1 MRMTITEKEKLGL
14 FILDVLP
21 YRTPIEN
28 LIFYNKIID
37 KIQK

>member
-1 MRMTITEKEKLGL
+1 MRMTMMEKEEHGL
-14 FILDVLP
+14 FILGVLP

-28 LIFYNKIID
+28 LIFYNKIMD